1 MNQATAEGSDPEGN
15 PVIDFSG
22 TDIDN
27 DEPTIT
33 VIEST
38 IPLAEDDSVT
48 TGMKQPV
55 IISILDNDEA
65 NDVGFDYSSIE
76 IISYPIH
83 GTITIMPDGTVLYE
97 PRLDV
102 KYSGTDAFT
111 YRVQDGNGKWTN
123 VATVTITI
131 PGLFIPNVIT
141 PNGDTKNDT
150 FEIIGLQ
157 SYTSAEVLIYN
168 RWGNEVYRNSKY
180 DNTFNGEGL
189 NEGTYY
195 YLVKL
200 TNVNGGVE
208 TYQGWIF
215 IKR

>member
-1 MNQATAEGSDPEGN
+1 MA
-15 PVIDFSG
+15 I
-22 TDIDN
+22 
-27 DEPTIT
+27 
-33 VIEST
+33 
-38 IPLAEDDSVT
+38 
-48 TGMKQPV
+48 
-55 IISILDNDEA
+55 
-65 NDVGFDYSSIE
+65 
-76 IISYPIH
+76 
-83 GTITIMPDGTVLYE
+83 
-97 PRLDV
+97 
-102 KYSGTDAFT
+102 
-111 YRVQDGNGKWTN
+111 
-123 VATVTITI
+123 
-131 PGLFIPNVIT
+131 
-141 PNGDTKNDT
+141 TKNDT